1 MCLFFESIKLQDG
14 KFYRL
19 KLHQQ
24 RINKAF
30 ADFYPDEEP
39 INIVAQL
46 NQYTFPQEGIFK
58 CRMVYDTDVQ
68 SLEFEPYVRRD
79 VRSLKL
85 VETDME
91 SRPYKMNDRSQLNA
105 AFALRADCDDVLLVK
120 NGLLTDAS
128 YCNIALYDGENWITP
143 RLPLLYGV
151 NRAQLI
157 TEGKLIEKDIKP
169 VELVNFQYICLF
181 NAIIEFGE
189 LKLEISSV
197 RQ

>member
-1 MCLFFESIKLQDG
+1 MSLFIESIKLQDG
-14 KFYRL
+14 QFYRL

-24 RINKAF
+24 RINRVF

-91 SRPYKMNDRSQLNA
+91 SRPYKMEDRSQLNA

-128 YCNIALYDGENWITP
+128 YCNIALYDGKNWITP

-157 TEGKLIEKDIKP
+157 SEGKLIEKDIKP
-169 VELVNFQYICLF
+169 VELMNFQYICLF
-181 NAIIEFGE
+181 NAMIEFGK
-189 LKLEISSV
+189 LKLEISSI